1 MNLEHIRERL
11 ANGFKPFFIELSSGK
26 KVPVPH
32 PDFIAVS
39 KNTVVVM
46 DEDDHATRIDALHIT
61 ALEDMKPSNRRK

>member
-11 ANGFKPFFIELSSGK
+11 ADGFKPFFLELSSGR

-39 KNTVVVM
+39 KNTVVVL

-61 ALEDMKPSNRRK
+61 AIEGMKSSKRRR